1 MINNP
6 TIKRKSGEVLIDL
19 GKYVFTAVPIA
30 LFVSSYNEFSW
41 GIFFYIAI
49 GGLSLFLVGLWLIY
63 SAEKMDEMQRKRYGK
78 GHTMKLMRNN
88 VLRIEQLN

>member
-41 GIFFYIAI
+41 GIFFI
-49 GGLSLFLVGLWLIY
+49 
-63 SAEKMDEMQRKRYGK
+63 
-78 GHTMKLMRNN
+78 
-88 VLRIEQLN
+88 